1 MQIFANIQLYAY
13 KNKTEKGG
21 KGEKIGEEDKQINK
35 YKCLKDS

>member
-21 KGEKIGEEDKQINK
+21 KGEKIGEDKQINK
-35 YKCLKDS
+35 YKCLKAS